1 MADEIDDVPS
11 LNGPSIV
18 ELQKMEG
25 SYVFRCADCS
35 EVFETVVD
43 WAVHATDAHKDTF
56 PGVVPVRKQ

>member
-1 MADEIDDVPS
+1 
-11 LNGPSIV
+11 
-18 ELQKMEG
+18 MEG
-25 SYVFRCADCS
+25 SYVFRCADCD